1 MSFLSRA
8 YDAAAGMVGDAKEHP
23 LDTAMN
29 LGLGAV
35 SPILGGLLPMADA
48 FNTGGSADDMADAMN
63 AISHGDSG
71 LTNLH
76 MEGGEGDG
84 LMSALMPEAGAL
96 EAFAP
101 GLDGHFS
108 DDLFS
113 AAPDLGGGGGDD
125 GGEPAA

>member
-1 MSFLSRA
+1 MSFLSKA

-35 SPILGGLLPMADA
+35 SPILGGLLPMADG
-48 FNTGGSADDMADAMN
+48 FTGGSVDLMADAMN
-63 AISHGDSG
+63 AISHSDSG
-71 LTNLH
+71 STNLH
-76 MEGGEGDG
+76 MEGDEGG
-84 LMSALMPEAGAL
+84 GTTSALMPEAGAL

-113 AAPDLGGGGGDD
+113 AAPDLGGGGDA